1 MTDVD
6 FFKNQAK
13 FLHKDFNKGNP
24 NAIAR
29 YNNVFVN
36 KDNPSLMNFQHIIAK
51 EATFNNWNE
60 LISANEQELAV
71 AKVLYSYPTMCND
84 GLCLFKDITTKNSVN
99 EQKNKLTQGRRGLLT
114 RSDIIVKVSDILK
127 KYIEYTKTIRSDYNS
142 YKIKH
147 FIEQSLYAF
156 GIDECYLSNGELIVA
171 AIVAGFNFR
180 PCSQEAY
187 SLNAYFNM
195 QKKSLEKLPGYK

>member
-60 LISANEQELAV
+60 LISAN
-71 AKVLYSYPTMCND
+71 
-84 GLCLFKDITTKNSVN
+84 KDS
-99 EQKNKLTQGRRGLLT
+99 
-114 RSDIIVKVSDILK
+114 S
-127 KYIEYTKTIRSDYNS
+127 
-142 YKIKH
+142 KIK
-147 FIEQSLYAF
+147 ISIADRLKT
-156 GIDECYLSNGELIVA
+156 SSIV
-171 AIVAGFNFR
+171 IV
-180 PCSQEAY
+180 E
-187 SLNAYFNM
+187 
-195 QKKSLEKLPGYK
+195 